1 MSDAAPALPAP
12 TEGALS
18 RLLALRQASIL
29 TSRYVDLKL
38 GDPLGLLML
47 LLQAPL
53 IGWLMGLAFENKTE
67 SKTIDFILAIVAVW
81 FGCFNACREVVK
93 ERLIFLRERRAGV
106 SARAYI
112 VSKLIVLA
120 LLAVVQCLVLL
131 VLVSREVRMSSP
143 LPLAYAALLGTSLA
157 ATALG
162 LLISSVVTSQNAAM
176 AIVPIVLIPQLIFSE
191 VTLGSTRSPVVQ
203 RVEKAMVA
211 SWGFELLNEARKD
224 KADWGEA
231 FKASMVLGAMTV
243 GFLLLA
249 GVALRAQEE

>member
-1 MSDAAPALPAP
+1 VS
-12 TEGALS
+12 ALS
-18 RLLALRQASIL
+18 RLLGLPQASIL
-29 TSRYVDLKL
+29 TSRYIDLKL
-38 GDPLGLLML
+38 GDPLGLLLL

-53 IGWLMGLAFENKTE
+53 IGWLTGLAFENKAE
-67 SKTIDFILAIVAVW
+67 SKTLDFILAIVAVW

-106 SARAYI
+106 SARAYLL
-112 VSKLIVLA
+112 SKLLVLS

-131 VLVSREVRMSSP
+131 VFVARAVRMESS
-143 LPLAYAALLGTSLA
+143 LPLAYAALLSTCLT

-191 VTLGSTRSPVVQ
+191 ATLGPTRSPVVK

-211 SWGFELLNEARKD
+211 SWGHEALTELLKD
-224 KADWGEA
+224 KPAWSDILKAEA
-231 FKASMVLGAMTV
+231 VLASMAV

-249 GVALRAQEE
+249 GLSLRMQEE